1 MIDKSLMVTIK
12 MLCDSLDDSGL
23 GVKALVPTSRKTTY
37 EIFKSE
43 TVRLLSFLGCVD
55 GEFTGREVNFINE
68 YLDCDYTVKDLRR
81 MVDNDSEIESVETT
95 VPVFMKIIINA
106 DNIRLQ
112 RAIPHGDATCTAMYQ
127 FFGEIGRNFIACDDK
142 VTERETEA
150 LTNILE
156 TIRKYYEDK
165 DEEWKEQNKDRAGG
179 DNKNSGN
186 TGGTA
191 SAAKL
196 DVTFESDA
204 EIKTEAEPEEEIGTL
219 EELLDELN
227 SLIGLEKV
235 KKDVNSLI
243 NLAQIMKLREE
254 RGMKQVDITL
264 HLVFS
269 GNPGTGK
276 TTVARLLSKL
286 YYRIGVLSK
295 GQLVE
300 VDRSGLVMGY
310 VGQTAIKTAEV
321 VQKSIGGVLF
331 VDEAYALTAKRGD
344 NDFGQEAVDT
354 LLKGME
360 DNRDDLAVIVAGY
373 PDLMTEFVNSNPG
386 LKSRFNK
393 YIFFDDYTPEE
404 LFGIFESQCKKN
416 GYEADEEAKEY
427 VKEFFKNRYENRDD
441 NYANA
446 RDVRNFFEKAIV
458 EQANRLSKEEA
469 PTDEDL
475 ATFKLCDVSAVEL

>member
-55 GEFTGREVNFINE
+55 GEFSNREVNFINE
-68 YLDCDYTVKDLRR
+68 FLDCDYTIKDLRR
-81 MVDNDSEIESVETT
+81 MVDNDTDIDSVETT

-112 RAIPHGDATCTAMYQ
+112 RGIPHGDATCTAMYQ

-142 VTERETEA
+142 VAERETEA

-156 TIRKYYEDK
+156 TIRNYYEDK
-165 DEEWKEQNKDRAGG
+165 DEEWKEQNRDRADG
-179 DNKNSGN
+179 DNKNGGN
-186 TGGTA
+186 AGGMA

-204 EIKTEAEPEEEIGTL
+204 EVKADAEPEEEIGTL
-219 EELLDELN
+219 EELLEELN

-373 PDLMTEFVNSNPG
+373 PDLMTEFINSNPG

-416 GYEADEEAKEY
+416 GYEADEEAKDF

>member
-1 MIDKSLMVTIK
+1 
-12 MLCDSLDDSGL
+12 MLCDSLDESAL
-23 GVKALVPTSRKTTY
+23 GIKALVPTSRKTTY

-43 TVRLLSFLGCVD
+43 TVRLLTYLGCID
-55 GEFTGREVNFINE
+55 GDFSDREVRFINE
-68 YLDCDYTVKDLRR
+68 YLDTDYNIKDLRR
-81 MVDNDSEIESVETT
+81 LVDNDKEISSIETT

-112 RAIPHGDATCTAMYQ
+112 RGVPHGEATCVTMYQ

-142 VTERETEA
+142 VGEKETEA

-156 TIRKYYEDK
+156 TMRLYYEDK
-165 DEEWKEQNKDRAGG
+165 DEEYKEQNKASGNEMNAGTAGG
-179 DNKNSGN
+179 A
-186 TGGTA
+186 A
-191 SAAKL
+191 SAAQ
-196 DVTFESDA
+196 VEVSVESSKDA
-204 EIKTEAEPEEEIGTL
+204 AAQAQAEEEIGTL
-219 EELLDELN
+219 EELLEELN
-227 SLIGLEKV
+227 SLVGLEKV

-243 NLAQIMKLREE
+243 NLAQVMKLRQE
-254 RGMKQVDITL
+254 RGLKQVDITL

-276 TTVARLLSKL
+276 TTVARLISKL

-321 VQKSIGGVLF
+321 LQSAVGGVLF
-331 VDEAYALTAKRGD
+331 IDEAYALTARRGD

-354 LLKGME
+354 ILKGME

-373 PDLMTEFVNSNPG
+373 PDLMTEFINSNPG

-404 LFGIFESQCKKN
+404 LFAIFESQCKKN
-416 GYEADEEAKEY
+416 GYEADDEAKEF
-427 VKEFFKNRYENRDD
+427 VKEFFKNRYDNRDD

-446 RDVRNFFEKAIV
+446 RDVRNFFEKAVV

-469 PTDEDL
+469 PTDEEL
-475 ATFKLCDVSAVEL
+475 STFKLCDVSAVEL